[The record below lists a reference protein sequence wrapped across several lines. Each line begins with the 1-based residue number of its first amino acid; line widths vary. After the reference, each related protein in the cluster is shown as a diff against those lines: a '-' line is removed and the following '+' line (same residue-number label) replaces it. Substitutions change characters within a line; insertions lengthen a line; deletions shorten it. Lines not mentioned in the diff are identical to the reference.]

1 MNLKY
6 QEMVFDWILYL
17 SWILY
22 LTAYFGIL
30 YSYNGQAELLKILDT
45 YMKYYISAFLLI
57 RFNPFTK
64 TQFTNFDRK
73 VVFSSAIF
81 LITTTALGQS
91 AKKIDIIEHSLKFM
105 KDIS

>member
-30 YSYNGQAELLKILDT
+30 YSSDGHTELLKVLDT

-57 RFNPFTK
+57 RFNPFSK

-81 LITTTALGQS
+81 LITTTALGQY
-91 AKKIDIIEHSLKFM
+91 AKKIDILDHTFKFM
-105 KDIS
+105 KDIR